1 MKPKNKF
8 KVVFLGVA
16 GSNNAFSLSLYNL
29 KAFVLSDPD
38 IRSKC
43 KIKVIQHPLIHYMN
57 HEKKLGEL
65 SKEIIKENPDLLG
78 LSSYL
83 WNNISVSKQTFLK
96 YKFNTNSFSEK

>member
-29 KAFVLSDPD
+29 KAFALSDPD

-43 KIKVIQHPLIHYMN
+43 NIKVIQHPLIQYMN
-57 HEKKLGEL
+57 HKKNLDKL
-65 SKEIIKENPDLLG
+65 SEEILKENPDLLG
-78 LSSYL
+78 LSCYL
-83 WNNISVSKQTFLK
+83 WNVNF
-96 YKFNTNSFSEK
+96 